1 MFSFLAFCCT
11 QLWRHAG
18 SWENSTQGINTEIFY
33 YSFAA
38 LKTSLQKNSSHISE
52 TKMFLP
58 EVKHMFASRT
68 QMLLSKH
75 MFPSLAT
82 TTVVPVLF
90 QCCSLKMFP
99 MQQRQA
105 NNGEVEVEV
114 KGKKER
120 NWKDKERELLFALYD
135 CCRMWL
141 MNTA

>member
-1 MFSFLAFCCT
+1 MGLSRWTHFCGNIVRQMSPSLAAREVHVAET
-11 QLWRHAG
+11 
-18 SWENSTQGINTEIFY
+18 N
-33 YSFAA
+33 FAA
-38 LKTSLQKNSSHISE
+38 RKQKL
-52 TKMFLP
+52 FLP

-114 KGKKER
+114 RGKKER
-120 NWKDKERELLFALYD
+120 NWKDEERELLFALYD